1 MKYLFILGRNIEL
14 SIAEVNSFLKRIGNK
29 VIGYKQK
36 ENAILVEIEKPI
48 ENKIIDNLGGVIAI
62 GSIIP
67 DMDKEELY
75 FGTSN
80 KMNYVIWDFSDKTDK
95 VREYLKRRF
104 KHEKLKATEKRLGR
118 MMELQNGK
126 TASTLST
133 RNLDEQFFTFDDYF
147 GRIIQVCDY
156 EKIEKRDMEKPVRR
170 SALSISPRLAK
181 IMINLS
187 EIRKG
192 KLVDGFCGIGAILS
206 EALLQGIPVIG
217 IDKDSNAIEGAKRN
231 LDWAK
236 FDKKDYHLIND
247 DSKRARIDFAEVMV
261 SEPDFGELLKKI
273 PTKEKAR
280 E

>member
-48 ENKIIDNLGGVIAI
+48 EDKIIDNLGGVIAL

-206 EALLQGIPVIG
+206 EA
-217 IDKDSNAIEGAKRN
+217 
-231 LDWAK
+231 
-236 FDKKDYHLIND
+236 
-247 DSKRARIDFAEVMV
+247 
-261 SEPDFGELLKKI
+261 DFGELLKKI

-280 E
+280 ETAENFENLMVSVINNLKKKISGRFVFSVPYIRTINQRVSCNIEKISRK